1 MGRQLAPVL
10 LNRVR
15 ELRTRAGLM
24 LQVVFRFVD
33 ISVVVMILSAL
44 T

>member
-1 MGRQLAPVL
+1 L
-10 LNRVR
+10 LNRVQD
-15 ELRTRAGLM
+15 LRSRAGFM

>member
-1 MGRQLAPVL
+1 L

-15 ELRTRAGLM
+15 NLRSRAGLM

>member
-1 MGRQLAPVL
+1 L
-10 LNRVR
+10 LNRIR
-15 ELRTRAGLM
+15 NLRSRAGLM

-33 ISVVVMILSAL
+33 VSVVVLILSAL